1 VKIGACSGL
10 RKAEFGLTEDTRMRE
25 GESLAEAI
33 EAFLSDWSQ
42 RTGIDVE
49 VWALPAADVPSRTA
63 QGVLAAMEEA
73 LANVE
78 AHSGATAVSIAVTAG
93 ASGLRMTVSDHG
105 RGFDTAKAAR
115 GIARMR
121 AAFAEL
127 GGTLTVN
134 SVRGEGTT
142 VTGAVPRRE

>member
-1 VKIGACSGL
+1 MQTGACSGL
-10 RKAEFGLTEDTRMRE
+10 RKAEFGLTKDTRMRE
-25 GESLAEAI
+25 GESLAEAL
-33 EAFLSDWSQ
+33 EACLSDWSQ
-42 RTGIDVE
+42 RTGITVE
-49 VWALPAADVPSRTA
+49 VWALPAADVSPITA
-63 QGVLAAMEEA
+63 GGVLAAMREA

-78 AHSGATAVSIAVTAG
+78 SHSGAAAVSIAVTVGAG
-93 ASGLRMTVSDHG
+93 GLRMTVSDHG
-105 RGFDTAKAAR
+105 QGFDTAKAAR

-142 VTGAVPRRE
+142 VTGVLPRRG